1 MFACNAGAPLRRNGD
16 GAIAALAA
24 VFVLGSAAAA
34 TGLSSSP
41 TELATNSIGCYD
53 AAGNVV
59 CRRMPSCAGRDGSA
73 GIRRCWAVAPAA
85 PCRRSTA
92 AATGASRSAAALR
105 SEARSRIGGNVTFRS
120 TRPQAGVEYTD
131 AAASGSSSSFSRW
144 RGDRTR
150 ARRWPSAR

>member
-73 GIRRCWAVAPAA
+73 GIRRCWAVGPCGTVSALDGGGHRSVPLRGGPAQRGPQPHRRQRDLPLHPAA
-85 PCRRSTA
+85 GRGRVHGRR
-92 AATGASRSAAALR
+92 
-105 SEARSRIGGNVTFRS
+105 
-120 TRPQAGVEYTD
+120 GVGIVVELQ
-131 AAASGSSSSFSRW
+131 SM
-144 RGDRTR
+144 
-150 ARRWPSAR
+150 ARR